1 MQNGERVKTGVRMF
15 EFPGSKDEKK
25 KWCCLIK
32 RQEGK
37 DNFRISPSTK
47 VCQKHFLPD
56 KIIRTPGGT
65 RVRLDKSARPIL
77 HSWNNWTVKDNVR
90 RTSIR
95 HDSAEIPLLESE
107 TGHKTEDEIAILKAE
122 IDRLNSVIQLLNTE
136 NKELQEKLNLYEEK
150 DKHSEFVHHILK
162 DDETCNHYTG
172 IPTVARLKE
181 IFTYCDPGDMGQNML
196 MPNYIHSKD
205 SSESRGRK
213 RAFKPFEGYL
223 VTLNKLKRGFS
234 LKHLKYLYGSK
245 KSTVGK
251 TINMWINFLY
261 LRLGV
266 IPIWCDRETLKN
278 HMPESMKNK
287 FPNVRTIIDC
297 SEIFVENPSSLF
309 LSKMFYSDYKSHE
322 TLKVLFGIMPGIGF
336 NFISS
341 AYVGSIS
348 DREITI
354 KSGILNEALWEK
366 GDAIMADCGF
376 TVQDL
381 FEPLGVN
388 VILPA
393 FLHGREQLTEEENI
407 LSQQIA
413 AERIHVER
421 MIERFKNFHIFDSP
435 IPVSLFGSIN
445 QIVTICA
452 ILANFQQPI
461 IAQK

>member
-1 MQNGERVKTGVRMF
+1 
-15 EFPGSKDEKK
+15 
-25 KWCCLIK
+25 
-32 RQEGK
+32 
-37 DNFRISPSTK
+37 
-47 VCQKHFLPD
+47 
-56 KIIRTPGGT
+56 
-65 RVRLDKSARPIL
+65 
-77 HSWNNWTVKDNVR
+77 
-90 RTSIR
+90 
-95 HDSAEIPLLESE
+95 
-107 TGHKTEDEIAILKAE
+107 
-122 IDRLNSVIQLLNTE
+122 
-136 NKELQEKLNLYEEK
+136 
-150 DKHSEFVHHILK
+150 
-162 DDETCNHYTG
+162 
-172 IPTVARLKE
+172 
-181 IFTYCDPGDMGQNML
+181 
-196 MPNYIHSKD
+196 
-205 SSESRGRK
+205 
-213 RAFKPFEGYL
+213 
-223 VTLNKLKRGFS
+223 
-234 LKHLKYLYGSK
+234 
-245 KSTVGK
+245 
-251 TINMWINFLY
+251 MWINFLY

-341 AYVGSIS
+341 AYVSSIS

-354 KSGILNEALWEK
+354 KSGILNEVLWKK
-366 GDAIMADCGF
+366 GDAIMADRGF

-452 ILANFQQPI
+452 FQQPI